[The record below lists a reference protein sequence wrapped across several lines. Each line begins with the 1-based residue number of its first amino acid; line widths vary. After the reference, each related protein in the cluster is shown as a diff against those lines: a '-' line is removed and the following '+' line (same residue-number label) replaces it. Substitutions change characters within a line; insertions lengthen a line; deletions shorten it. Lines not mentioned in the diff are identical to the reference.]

1 VVQRAGLAL
10 SRLQVRAFSAKPR
23 RARSIFGVRA
33 TAAKKGEKVRRIRG
47 FAVAAVVALVWASAA
62 FAQDAYNSDA
72 GDVQGQIGGG
82 AAGSDGGGGALPF
95 TGLDLFLLVGAGAV
109 LLTGGLVLRRLAK
122 AKS

>member
-1 VVQRAGLAL
+1 M
-10 SRLQVRAFSAKPR
+10 
-23 RARSIFGVRA
+23 
-33 TAAKKGEKVRRIRG
+33 RRIRG
-47 FAVAAVVALVWASAA
+47 FAVAAVVALVCASAA
-62 FAQDAYNSDA
+62 FAQDPYNSDA

-82 AAGSDGGGGALPF
+82 ASASDGAGALPF

>member
-1 VVQRAGLAL
+1 M
-10 SRLQVRAFSAKPR
+10 
-23 RARSIFGVRA
+23 
-33 TAAKKGEKVRRIRG
+33 RRIRG
-47 FAVAAVVALVWASAA
+47 FAVAAVVALVCASAA
-62 FAQDAYNSDA
+62 FAQDPYNSDA

-82 AAGSDGGGGALPF
+82 ASGSDGAGALPF

>member
-1 VVQRAGLAL
+1 
-10 SRLQVRAFSAKPR
+10 
-23 RARSIFGVRA
+23 
-33 TAAKKGEKVRRIRG
+33 VRRIRG
-47 FAVAAVVALVWASAA
+47 FAVAAVVALVCASAA
-62 FAQDAYNSDA
+62 FAQDPYNSDA

-82 AAGSDGGGGALPF
+82 ASGSDGGGGALPF